1 VTGPARRRIAIV
13 LTLAAALA
21 LGALL
26 QGAFADSQAA
36 PSAVRHALAQTSS
49 VQGAPQRTLTLSR
62 VVIPPG
68 ALLAS
73 HHHLGTQVARIQ
85 SGALR
90 YTVNSGSVVVRRG
103 ESDQNP
109 RVVRKIVAGQTGT
122 LRAGDWIVEQ
132 PSDIHQAA
140 NRGAKAVVVYLAS
153 LLKKGAPPATPVPPE
168 SR

>member
-13 LTLAAALA
+13 LTLAAAFA

-26 QGAFADSQAA
+26 QGAFADSGA
-36 PSAVRHALAQTSS
+36 PSAVRHALAQTSR

-73 HHHLGTQVARIQ
+73 HHHLGTQVARIE

-109 RVVRKIVAGQTGT
+109 RVVRKIEAGQTGT

-132 PSDIHQAA
+132 PSDIHRAA
-140 NRGAKAVVVYLAS
+140 NRGSKAVVVYLAS